1 MIYCTIR
8 AHVITGMTQIRFE
21 GLKENAQYRNTETG
35 EIYDGD
41 FLMNVGLY
49 LSDSKDYTT
58 KLMTFELC

>member
-1 MIYCTIR
+1 
-8 AHVITGMTQIRFE
+8 MTQIRFE

-49 LSDSKDYTT
+49 LSDSKDYAT